1 MKEVLRKC
9 CSGTIPVLL
18 IGLIPFVALADDSAK
33 KKSSKLDPAIMEIS
47 KFIEQNISEKKINKE
62 VAGWK
67 SRLPKFPS
75 VKFTPGAKYIWNLTT
90 NKGNI
95 QVVFMPDVAPN
106 HVANFLYLTQLG
118 FFDDL
123 KFHRVITGFMA
134 QGGCPQ
140 GSGRGNPGYRFDG
153 EYSPAVKHDTKGLLS
168 MANAGPGT
176 DGSQFFLTFVPTPWL
191 DNKHTIFG
199 KLRSGEDTLTKLE
212 AAGSRGGRT
221 SEELKILKATITVEG
236 AKAPAPT
243 PAPAPAPA
251 PAKKKAPP
259 AKEGT

>member
-1 MKEVLRKC
+1 MKTVLQKGRTFVL
-9 CSGTIPVLL
+9 SLL
-18 IGLIPFVALADDSAK
+18 IAGFIPLSVFADDAAGEKKAK
-33 KKSSKLDPAIMEIS
+33 KVDPAIAAMGE
-47 KFIEQNISEKKINKE
+47 FIAKNVADKKINKE

-75 VKFTPGAKYIWNLTT
+75 VEFTPGTKYVWKLNT
-90 NKGNI
+90 NKGDI
-95 QVVFMPDVAPN
+95 EVLFMPEVAPN

-153 EYSPAVKHDTKGLLS
+153 EYSDSVKHTTKGLLS
-168 MANAGPGT
+168 MANAGQGT

-199 KLRSGEDTLTKLE
+199 KMRSGEETLKKLE
-212 AAGSRGGRT
+212 AAGSRGGRP
-221 SEELKILKATITVEG
+221 SEELKIIKATIAVES
-236 AKAPAPT
+236 AKAPA
-243 PAPAPAPA
+243 
-251 PAKKKAPP
+251 KKAAPK
-259 AKEGT
+259 KEGS

>member
-1 MKEVLRKC
+1 MKKVLRN
-9 CSGTIPVLL
+9 SFTLLLPVLMA
-18 IGLIPFVALADDSAK
+18 GLIPLLSLADEPAGEK
-33 KKSSKLDPAIMEIS
+33 KKMKMDPSMAKIG
-47 KFIEQNISEKKINKE
+47 KFIEKNIADKKINKE

-75 VKFTPGAKYIWNLTT
+75 VGFTAESTYVWKLQT
-90 NKGNI
+90 NKGDI
-95 QVVFMPDVAPN
+95 EVVFMPEVAPN

-118 FFDDL
+118 FFDGL

-140 GSGRGNPGYRFDG
+140 GSGRGNPGYRFEG
-153 EYSPAVKHDTKGLLS
+153 EYSPSVKHTTKGLLS

-199 KLRSGEDTLTKLE
+199 KMRSGDDTLKKLE
-212 AAGSRGGRT
+212 AAGSRGGRP
-221 SEELKILKATITVEG
+221 SEELKIIKATIAVEA
-236 AKAPAPT
+236 AKAPAKKE
-243 PAPAPAPA
+243 AP
-251 PAKKKAPP
+251 K
-259 AKEGT
+259 KEGN

>member
-1 MKEVLRKC
+1 MKTVLQKSRIL
-9 CSGTIPVLL
+9 TLLLL
-18 IGLIPFVALADDSAK
+18 IAVFLPFAVIADDAAGKKKAK
-33 KKSSKLDPAIMEIS
+33 KVDSAIAAVG
-47 KFIEQNISEKKINKE
+47 KFIDKNVADKKINKE

-75 VKFTPGAKYIWNLTT
+75 LEFTPGAKYVWKLNT
-90 NKGNI
+90 NKGDI
-95 QVVFMPDVAPN
+95 EVLFMPDVAPN

-153 EYSPAVKHDTKGLLS
+153 EYSPSVKHTTNGLLS

-191 DNKHTIFG
+191 DGKHTIFG
-199 KLRSGEDTLTKLE
+199 RMRSGEDTLKKLE
-212 AAGSRGGRT
+212 AAGSRGGRP
-221 SEELKILKATITVEG
+221 SEELKIIKATISVEP
-236 AKAPAPT
+236 AK
-243 PAPAPAPA
+243 A
-251 PAKKKAPP
+251 PAKKKETPK
-259 AKEGT
+259 KEGN

>member
-1 MKEVLRKC
+1 MNKVLRKC
-9 CSGTIPVLL
+9 FTISLPVLVA
-18 IGLIPFVALADDSAK
+18 GLVPLVAFGDDSLGE
-33 KKSSKLDPAIMEIS
+33 KKSKKLDPALASIN
-47 KFIEQNISEKKINKE
+47 KFIEKNVADKKINKE

-67 SRLPKFPS
+67 SRLPKFPT
-75 VKFTPGAKYIWNLTT
+75 VEFTPGAKYFWNLKT
-90 NKGNI
+90 NKGDI
-95 QVVFMPDVAPN
+95 QVEFMPDVAPN

-140 GSGRGNPGYRFDG
+140 GSGRGNPGYRFNG
-153 EYSPAVKHDTKGLLS
+153 EYSPSVKHTTKGLLS

-199 KLRSGEDTLTKLE
+199 KMRSGDSTLQKLE
-212 AAGSRGGRT
+212 AAGSRGGRP
-221 SEELKILKATITVEG
+221 SEELKINSATISVE
-236 AKAPAPT
+236 T
-243 PAPAPAPA
+243 PA
-251 PAKKKAPP
+251 PAKKKPAP
-259 AKEGT
+259 AKKGS